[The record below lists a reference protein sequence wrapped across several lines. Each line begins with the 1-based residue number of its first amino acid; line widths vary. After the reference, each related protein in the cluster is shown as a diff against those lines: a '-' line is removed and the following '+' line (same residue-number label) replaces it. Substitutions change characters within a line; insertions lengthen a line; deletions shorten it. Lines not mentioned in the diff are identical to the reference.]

1 MVETSRRITPNQ
13 KERIEEIEGVA
24 KTGKITTADRDKLI
38 KKLSRKPSVFLVYLV
53 LRKHFSAEN
62 TMSRQDI
69 EDKIEQDYGVSIN
82 SLDTITNS
90 INEIGYIKTTTL
102 NQMASI

>member
-1 MVETSRRITPNQ
+1 MVETSRQITPNQ

-53 LRKHFSAEN
+53 LRKYFSAEN

>member
-1 MVETSRRITPNQ
+1 M
-13 KERIEEIEGVA
+13 
-24 KTGKITTADRDKLI
+24 
-38 KKLSRKPSVFLVYLV
+38 FLVYLV
-53 LRKHFSAEN
+53 LRKYSSAEN
-62 TMSRQDI
+62 TMSRQDNKY
-69 EDKIEQDYGVSIN
+69 KIEQDYGVSIN

>member
-1 MVETSRRITPNQ
+1 M
-13 KERIEEIEGVA
+13 
-24 KTGKITTADRDKLI
+24 
-38 KKLSRKPSVFLVYLV
+38 
-53 LRKHFSAEN
+53 LRKYSSAEN

-69 EDKIEQDYGVSIN
+69 KYKIEQDYGVSIN